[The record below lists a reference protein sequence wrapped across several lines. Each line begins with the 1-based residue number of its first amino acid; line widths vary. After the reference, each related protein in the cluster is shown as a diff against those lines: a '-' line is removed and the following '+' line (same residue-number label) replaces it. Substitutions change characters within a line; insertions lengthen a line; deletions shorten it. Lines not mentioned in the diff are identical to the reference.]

1 MQRTIVLSIHNF
13 VTKYTNN
20 FANLVLLYSYNNLE
34 RLIYSMKQELLALI
48 ETLSEGE
55 IEYLYEFA
63 SQLFQPH
70 N

>member
-1 MQRTIVLSIHNF
+1 MQRTIVLSIHNV
-13 VTKYTNN
+13 VTKYIKN

-34 RLIYSMKQELLALI
+34 RLIYFMKQELLALI